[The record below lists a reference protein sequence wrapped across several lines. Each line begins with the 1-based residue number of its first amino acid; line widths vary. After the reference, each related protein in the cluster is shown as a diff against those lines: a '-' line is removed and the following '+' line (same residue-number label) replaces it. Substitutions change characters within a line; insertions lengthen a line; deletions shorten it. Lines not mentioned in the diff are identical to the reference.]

1 MKTRKD
7 YIKEL
12 KTLYWENQINI
23 SDYQVERLAHF
34 AELLVKKNEEVN
46 LVSRKDTENIIENHI
61 FISSFI
67 TEFLPSNT
75 NRFLDIGTGGGLPG
89 IPLAITTPLKRGVL
103 VDSTGKKTDA
113 VSEFIQ
119 KLKLGN
125 LIVENSRVESDEFIK
140 KHKNKFDLIVSR
152 GTVPLI
158 ILFRYSLPLIKDKAY
173 LAVIKGG
180 KLDEEFKTAQ
190 LKYKSHIKKSTIFD
204 LSYKPNNVRNKKGK
218 KIILLELTKWANP
231 TSSYLMK

>member
-1 MKTRKD
+1 LKKRKD

-12 KTLYWENQINI
+12 KTLLWENQINI
-23 SDYQVERLAHF
+23 TDYQIERLAHF
-34 AELLVKKNEEVN
+34 AELLVQKNEAVN
-46 LVSRKDTENIIENHI
+46 LVSRKDIDNIIENHI

-67 TEFLPSNT
+67 TEFLPPNA

-89 IPLAITTPLKRGVL
+89 IPIAISKPLMRGVL
-103 VDSTGKKTDA
+103 VDSTGKKTEA
-113 VSEFIQ
+113 VKEFLQ

-158 ILFRYSLPLIKDKAY
+158 ILFRYSLPLIKDKQQ
-173 LAVIKGG
+173 
-180 KLDEEFKTAQ
+180 EFPEKDVE
-190 LKYKSHIKKSTIFD
+190 LIFD
-204 LSYKPNNVRNKKGK
+204 LQDEKKCGSDQHQPGRN
-218 KIILLELTKWANP
+218 
-231 TSSYLMK
+231 Y

>member
-1 MKTRKD
+1 MKKRKD

-12 KTLYWENQINI
+12 KTLFWENQLSI
-23 SDYQVERLAHF
+23 SDYQIERLAHF

-46 LVSRKDTENIIENHI
+46 LVSRRDTENIIENHI

-67 TEFLPSNT
+67 TEFLPANA
-75 NRFLDIGTGGGLPG
+75 NRYLDIGTGGGLPG
-89 IPLAITTPLKRGVL
+89 IPLAITKPLMRGVL

-113 VSEFIQ
+113 VQEFIQ

-173 LAVIKGG
+173 LVAIKGG
-180 KLDEEFKTAQ
+180 KLEEEFKTAE

-204 LSYKPNNVRNKKGK
+204 LSYKPSNIRNKKSK
-218 KIILLELTKWANP
+218 KIILLELTK
-231 TSSYLMK
+231 